1 MMRFDVMAFCCDD
14 DPVVV
19 DSFDAVDFSDAY
31 RIAADV
37 LNYDMGLAHETFGEE
52 GYYIRFDGG
61 EIWQNDDMYA
71 GVGDVPRFNVYM
83 DDED

>member
-1 MMRFDVMAFCCDD
+1 MMHFDVMAFCCDD

-19 DSFDAVDFSDAY
+19 DSFDAVDFADAY

-37 LNYDMGLAHETFGEE
+37 LDYDMGLAHETFGEE

-61 EIWQNDDMYA
+61 EIWQHDDMYA
-71 GVGDVPRFNVYM
+71 GIGDVPRFNVYM

>member
-1 MMRFDVMAFCCDD
+1 MMHFDVMVFCCDD

-19 DSFDAVDFSDAY
+19 DSFDAVDFADAY

-37 LNYDMGLAHETFGEE
+37 LDYDMGLAHETFGEE

>member
-1 MMRFDVMAFCCDD
+1 MHFDVMAFCCDD

-19 DSFDAVDFSDAY
+19 DSFDAVDFADAY
-31 RIAADV
+31 RIAAEV
-37 LNYDMGLAHETFGEE
+37 LDYDMGLAHETFGEE

-71 GVGDVPRFNVYM
+71 GVGNVPRFNVYM